1 MPRASKDAP
10 GVLSSVQTYVNVSPP
25 SPPSMNARPSFGS
38 LDTTPSSET
47 FAKHLGVDA
56 RGLVG
61 GYGSIAAYTVTGAGG
76 AGPAPPVEPPDPPPG
91 VPPATSGVGGGG
103 FSGGGGGNGGGAGG
117 GAAYRGDSSRSTTT
131 SASCVTAASGAGGR
145 LQSTCIVTVPAD
157 ACPAQL
163 PVLVTLNTYL
173 PGPSGMTLSLDA

>member
-10 GVLSSVQTYVNVSPP
+10 GVLSSVQVYVNVSPP

-38 LDTTPSSET
+38 TDVAPSSEI

-61 GYGSIAAYTVTGAGG
+61 GYGSIAANTVTGAGG
-76 AGPAPPVEPPDPPPG
+76 AGAAPPVEPSDPPG
-91 VPPATSGVGGGG
+91 VPPATSGGGGGG

-117 GAAYRGDSSRSTTT
+117 GASYRGDSSRSTTT
-131 SASCVTAASGAGGR
+131 SASCVTAAAGAGGR
-145 LQSTCIVTVPAD
+145 LQSTCIVTVPLD